1 MALARALRA
10 GGEDEPDVSWLL
22 STPARDLLQA
32 AEHKGL
38 RAYRLF
44 HQALADHL
52 KRRASLSSA
61 EVQRRFTVTLQASVP
76 RRTDGSRDWL
86 AAHPYVAV
94 HLAIHA
100 AECGQL
106 DGLLEDPGYL
116 IAAEPD
122 QLLRVL
128 PAGTTPR
135 RRAAERLYRQFG
147 SRLRSAAPGERATLL
162 ELAAR
167 QRGAD
172 SLAEL
177 FWGLPLERPWSVR
190 WAHRH
195 GGNEHRILGVHD
207 RPVNAVATGRLAS
220 RPVVVSG
227 GDDGQVRIWDLE
239 SGAQVGSPLAADPYC
254 VASVAVAELAGRPVI
269 VSGGETGVIRRWDL
283 ADGRLVGSDIRAH
296 YAVVRTLA
304 VRDLAIGVSD
314 GDPVIVSAGFED
326 GAVRVWGLESGELIR
341 EHRFGL
347 DDQDRPRKIYSVLT
361 TVIKNRPVIVASGE
375 GGIRTWYL
383 DDGSPYRELATNS
396 RFDIISTVA
405 ATIVDG
411 HEMILYGDHHGH
423 INHWDPIGGEIDV
436 LGENS
441 NAFSTALAIADL
453 SGVALVVTAWYFGS
467 DSGRLIRVWDIR
479 TKALMGTLS
488 GHESEVLALAV
499 DRIGGR
505 STILSGGTDRTVRVW
520 DLASDLRE
528 EEPVSPEPLDAG
540 LAVGRVGGRD
550 VVAYGDR
557 QGGMRLWQLADGT
570 PVRRPSKFHR
580 KFLALGSV
588 GHRAIAVSPGSNDRE
603 LQAWDL
609 FDAVPIGDPLPANKG
624 GFSRYVA
631 IGDFQ
636 GEPVVAFVQPCSGR
650 RTPQSL
656 VCEELCVLG
665 CCLSYGHCGA
675 DLSLL
680 P

>member
-1 MALARALRA
+1 
-10 GGEDEPDVSWLL
+10 
-22 STPARDLLQA
+22 
-32 AEHKGL
+32 
-38 RAYRLF
+38 
-44 HQALADHL
+44 
-52 KRRASLSSA
+52 
-61 EVQRRFTVTLQASVP
+61 
-76 RRTDGSRDWL
+76 
-86 AAHPYVAV
+86 
-94 HLAIHA
+94 
-100 AECGQL
+100 
-106 DGLLEDPGYL
+106 
-116 IAAEPD
+116 
-122 QLLRVL
+122 
-128 PAGTTPR
+128 
-135 RRAAERLYRQFG
+135 
-147 SRLRSAAPGERATLL
+147 
-162 ELAAR
+162 
-167 QRGAD
+167 
-172 SLAEL
+172 
-177 FWGLPLERPWSVR
+177 
-190 WAHRH
+190 
-195 GGNEHRILGVHD
+195 
-207 RPVNAVATGRLAS
+207 
-220 RPVVVSG
+220 VVSG

-453 SGVALVVTAWYFGS
+453 SGVAVVVTAWYFGS

-557 QGGMRLWQLADGT
+557 EGGMRLWQLADGT

-580 KFLALGSV
+580 KFLALWLGWPPS
-588 GHRAIAVSPGSNDRE
+588 HCS
-603 LQAWDL
+603 
-609 FDAVPIGDPLPANKG
+609 
-624 GFSRYVA
+624 FSR
-631 IGDFQ
+631 
-636 GEPVVAFVQPCSGR
+636 
-650 RTPQSL
+650 
-656 VCEELCVLG
+656 
-665 CCLSYGHCGA
+665 
-675 DLSLL
+675 
-680 P
+680 